1 VSATTPETRPSA
13 SAASAAP
20 ASAPASPSAGSTGA
34 AAAAASAPNAAG
46 SPGAPGLAGSASRR
60 LALTRAHVEEG
71 LVSERDFLRAL
82 AERDGAALLERIPEE
97 IVEPV
102 PTSLP
107 LAYLEEFLVVPLDVD
122 ERTVRVATALDLDLA
137 TEDEIGAAFERR
149 VRRVYA
155 PRAEVLDALRRF
167 YGAAGD
173 ELDVVVQGGYDLEG
187 GDGDE
192 ADAASLEDLA
202 NQAPV
207 IRLVNFLILEAARR
221 RASDIHFEALESSLK
236 VRYRIDGRLQEV
248 TTPPKKLQAAIT
260 SRIKIMGAGD

>member
-1 VSATTPETRPSA
+1 VSATTPETRSSA
-13 SAASAAP
+13 SAAAA
-20 ASAPASPSAGSTGA
+20 AAVSAPAPPTAGSTGA
-34 AAAAASAPNAAG
+34 AAVAASAAPSAAG
-46 SPGAPGLAGSASRR
+46 APGAPGSAASGSRR

-107 LAYLEEFLVVPLDVD
+107 LAYLEEFLVVPLEVD
-122 ERTVRVATALDLDLA
+122 ERTVRIATALDLDLA

-187 GDGDE
+187 GDGDGRTPR
-192 ADAASLEDLA
+192 AWRTW
-202 NQAPV
+202 PT
-207 IRLVNFLILEAARR
+207 RR
-221 RASDIHFEALESSLK
+221 RSS
-236 VRYRIDGRLQEV
+236 G
-248 TTPPKKLQAAIT
+248 
-260 SRIKIMGAGD
+260 S